1 MPYTHRKVGDKQCV
15 YKKYTGS
22 KVGCTKGD
30 VNKYLAALH
39 ANANE
44 SVTESNTL
52 KGGSDTKYPYPIYKG
67 DVSTLKTDGEGVS
80 FFTRDKEAAD
90 YYTSSRQQQGI
101 SPKTNSTFKGYLHTK
116 NPLIVDALKPSP
128 IELKD
133 ENGNVL
139 GIFGQG
145 DYIQAVKDAGYDAII
160 INKKFGTHL
169 DGWEIISFDRKQI
182 IPKTMDSI
190 TEINKLKG
198 GKSDKMSVENIAK
211 KFKVSVGKIQ
221 AQIQKGVKI
230 EMEHTSDKEKA
241 TEIAMDHVSEFPD
254 YYDRLIKMEKKADKK
269 WALDENKSLIKR
281 LLNEN
286 LNKRESLNNLLLN
299 FGMLTTLGFSQIT
312 KMGKDEEATKE
323 LTLMM
328 QNIRKPIINGMPYVK
343 LIENINVLVNN
354 PKLLSAVVNKV
365 REFLIYIKP
374 RIIKYVQDSDVKT
387 NWLGKIE
394 NLEKLYLE
402 VIK

>member
-1 MPYTHRKVGDKQCV
+1 MPYTVKGKCIF
-15 YKKYTGS
+15 KKDTGA
-22 KVGCTKGD
+22 KVGCTKGP
-30 VNKYLAALH
+30 VEKYLAALH

-44 SVTESNTL
+44 SISEMNT
-52 KGGSDTKYPYPIYKG
+52 I
-67 DVSTLKTDGEGVS
+67 
-80 FFTRDKEAAD
+80 
-90 YYTSSRQQQGI
+90 
-101 SPKTNSTFKGYLHTK
+101 
-116 NPLIVDALKPSP
+116 
-128 IELKD
+128 
-133 ENGNVL
+133 
-139 GIFGQG
+139 
-145 DYIQAVKDAGYDAII
+145 
-160 INKKFGTHL
+160 
-169 DGWEIISFDRKQI
+169 
-182 IPKTMDSI
+182 
-190 TEINKLKG
+190 KG
-198 GKSDKMSVENIAK
+198 GKADKMSVEDIAK
-211 KFKVSVGKIQ
+211 KFSVSVDKIK
-221 AQIQKGVKI
+221 AQIKKGVSV

-241 TEIAMDHVSEFPD
+241 TEIAMDHVTEFPD
-254 YYDRLIKMEKKADKK
+254 YYDRLGKMEKGAEKEWD
-269 WALDENKSLIKR
+269 LNENKHLIKR

-286 LNKRESLNNLLLN
+286 INKRESLNNLLLN